1 MYKYESI
8 IFYYGHINNV
18 FEDDICLDGLLN
30 TRMPIMI
37 ENDKK
42 YFSIMY
48 KVPNMLYSAIIDRLE
63 LISRN
68 TKLMEE
74 IK

>member
-1 MYKYESI
+1 MYKYESM
-8 IFYYGHINNV
+8 IFYYGHINEYY
-18 FEDDICLDGLLN
+18 EDGVCLDGLIN
-30 TRMPIMI
+30 AGISTMT
-37 ENDKK
+37 EKDKK

-48 KVPNMLYSAIIDRLE
+48 KVPNLLYSTIIDRLE

-68 TKLMEE
+68 AKLMEE

>member
-1 MYKYESI
+1 MYKYESM
-8 IFYYGHINNV
+8 IFYYGHINKR
-18 FEDDICLDGLLN
+18 FEDGVCLDGLLN
-30 TRMPIMI
+30 AGMPTIM
-37 ENDKK
+37 EKDKK

-48 KVPNMLYSAIIDRLE
+48 KVPNLLYSTIIDRLE

-68 TKLMEE
+68 IKLMEE

>member
-48 KVPNMLYSAIIDRLE
+48 KVPNMLYSARIDRLE

-68 TKLMEE
+68 AKLMEE

>member
-8 IFYYGHINNV
+8 IFYYGHINEYC
-18 FEDDICLDGLLN
+18 EDGVCLDGLLN

-48 KVPNMLYSAIIDRLE
+48 KVPNLLYSTIIDRLE

-68 TKLMEE
+68 AKLMEE